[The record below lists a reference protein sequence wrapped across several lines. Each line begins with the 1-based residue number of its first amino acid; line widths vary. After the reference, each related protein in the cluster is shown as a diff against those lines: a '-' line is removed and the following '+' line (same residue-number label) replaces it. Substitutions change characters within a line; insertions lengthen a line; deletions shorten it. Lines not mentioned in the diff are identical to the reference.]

1 MRLLDKIAI
10 ITGAASGIG
19 RAIAIGYAREGAHIV
34 IGDINAEGAESVV
47 KEIEA
52 LGRRA
57 IVVRADVSNSNDVE
71 MLVNTTVRELG
82 EVNILVNNAAIV
94 GEPPL
99 TCQEISEDTWDKVL
113 AVNLKGVLLCSQAVV
128 KEMIRQNKGG
138 KIVNISSISGEV
150 YIGIA
155 PNYHVS
161 KAGII
166 MLTKAMAIEFAR
178 YRINVN
184 AIGPGLIET
193 PSTKPLLDIIEN
205 REFAKNAVP
214 LGRIGQPED
223 IVGPALF
230 LASKDSDFVTGQTI
244 FVDGGF
250 LYLHP
255 TVPIE
260 SYGLR

>member
-1 MRLLDKIAI
+1 MRLLDKVAI
-10 ITGAASGIG
+10 VTGAASGIG
-19 RAIAIGYAREGAHIV
+19 RAIAIGFAKEGAHV
-34 IGDINAEGAESVV
+34 SIGDINLEGAESVAD
-47 KEIEA
+47 EIEM

-57 IVVRADVSNSNDVE
+57 IVVKTNVAEASDVKRLID
-71 MLVNTTVRELG
+71 TTITEF
-82 EVNILVNNAAIV
+82 EEINIIVNNAATV

-99 TCQEISEDTWDKVL
+99 TCQEISEDSWDQVL
-113 AVNLKGVLLCSQAVV
+113 AVNLKGVLLCSQYAV
-128 KEMIRQNKGG
+128 KEMIRLSQGG
-138 KIVNISSISGEV
+138 KIINISSISGEV

-166 MLTKAMAIEFAR
+166 MLTKAMAIEFAK
-178 YRINVN
+178 YNINVN
-184 AIGPGLIET
+184 AIGPGLIES
-193 PSTKPLLDIIEN
+193 PATKPLLDMPEC

-214 LGRIGQPED
+214 LNRVGQPED

-250 LYLHP
+250 LYSHP
-255 TVPIE
+255 TVPTK
-260 SYGLR
+260 YYP

>member
-1 MRLLDKIAI
+1 MRLLDKVAI

-19 RAIAIGYAREGAHIV
+19 RAIALGFAREGAHIA
-34 IGDINAEGAESVV
+34 IGDIDAEGAESVV
-47 KEIEA
+47 KKIEA
-52 LGRRA
+52 MGRRA
-57 IVVRADVSNSNDVE
+57 IVVRTDVSNAHDVE
-71 MLVNTTVRELG
+71 ILVNTTVRALG

-99 TCQEISEDTWDKVL
+99 TCQDIHEETWDKVL
-113 AVNLKGVLLCSQAVV
+113 AVNLKGVLLCSQSVV
-128 KEMIRQNKGG
+128 KAMIRQNKGG

-178 YRINVN
+178 FNITVN

-193 PSTKPLLDIIEN
+193 AASKPLLDIPEN
-205 REFAKNAVP
+205 RAYAQNIVP

-230 LASKDSDFVTGQTI
+230 LASQDSDFVTGQTI

-255 TVPIE
+255 TVPLA
-260 SYGLR
+260 SYR